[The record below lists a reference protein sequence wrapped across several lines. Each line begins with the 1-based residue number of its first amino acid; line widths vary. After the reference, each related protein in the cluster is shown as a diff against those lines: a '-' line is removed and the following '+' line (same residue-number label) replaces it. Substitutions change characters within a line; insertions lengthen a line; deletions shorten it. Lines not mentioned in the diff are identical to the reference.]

1 MTANKKIEL
10 LAPAGSFE
18 CLTAAVQNGADAV
31 YFAGKH
37 FGARSFAANF
47 DNEEIKRAVDYCGLR
62 GVKTH
67 ITVNTAYYDG
77 ELESVLKF
85 VDFVYSAGADAVI
98 VSDLGLARL
107 IKKYFPDLS
116 VHASTQMTIH
126 NLSGVIEAKKMGA
139 ERVVLSRELS
149 FEDIKYISQNTD
161 TELEIFAHGA
171 LCMCYSGQCLLS
183 SVIGGRSGNRGECAQ
198 PCRMPFGSEK
208 KHILSLKDLCLA
220 RHLNKIK
227 DIGVSS
233 LKIEGRMKGAAYVAA
248 VVSTY
253 RKYLDSGGEL
263 SHRDFELLEKV
274 FNRGGLTD
282 GYFTGKTGEKMFA
295 FKKPDNPY
303 LKQDNEIKEKFEKN
317 YININNIKKDAEA
330 VFCAKAGEHPKLCL
344 KCENY
349 STEYIFKETAQKAKS
364 KPLDG
369 ETVRLQLEKTGD
381 IPFRLNKCAVDL
393 DGEVFLSRAQ
403 LNEIRREAFCALQNK
418 IVSSKTKKSTFEGLE
433 NRSLK
438 NVAAHGFSVYVS
450 SAEQLKEVLKF
461 DFVRIYLP
469 FELLKCIKDIPKDK
483 IDLIYLS
490 LPYITKDSQK
500 AEVKKYIDLAKK
512 LGIKGLLAHN
522 ISQTEYREDFNLAA
536 DAGFNAL
543 NGETVSALAQLG
555 AKSVILSREISL
567 KQAKRLKKSVECEL
581 TVYGKIPVMVCEN
594 CITKNYEGCKCEGKF
609 RYIKDRMGISFPVKR
624 DYPFCTSVLYNSVPI
639 LCPEKDIEAECIK
652 NLFFT
657 TESQSEC
664 KKICAAY
671 MQKQKYPNE
680 KNYTGGYLFK

>member
-77 ELESVLKF
+77 ELDSVLKF

-208 KHILSLKDLCLA
+208 KHILSLKDLCLV
-220 RHLNKIK
+220 RHLKKIK

-253 RKYLDSGGEL
+253 RKYLDGVEEL
-263 SHRDFELLEKV
+263 SHKDFELLEKV

-330 VFCAKAGEHPKLCL
+330 VFCAKTGEHPKLCL
-344 KCENY
+344 KCEDY
-349 STEYIFKETAQKAKS
+349 SAEYVFKETAQKAKS

-381 IPFRLNKCAVDL
+381 IPFRLNKCTVDL

-403 LNEIRREAFCALQNK
+403 LNEIRREAFGLLQNK
-418 IVSSKTKKSTFEGLE
+418 IVSSKTKKSSFEGLE
-433 NRSLK
+433 SRSFK
-438 NVAAHGFSVYVS
+438 NVVSQGFSAYVS

-500 AEVKKYIDLAKK
+500 AEVKKYIDFAKK
-512 LGIKGLLAHN
+512 LGIKGLLVHN
-522 ISQTEYREDFNLAA
+522 ISQTEYKADFDLAA

-594 CITKNYEGCKCEGKF
+594 CIIKNYEGCKCEGKF

-639 LCPEKDIEAECIK
+639 LCPEKDTEAECIK

-657 TESQSEC
+657 TESQREC

-671 MQKQKYPNE
+671 MQKQKYPDE